1 MGISNLT
8 PGACCRTASMSLFQ
22 QINTAV
28 AIPPPPIRPIEMSD
42 VAAVKQE
49 LLIEFANVFDKKGP
63 LKTTSGPLMS
73 IELLPGAVI
82 FAVSGTRPIS
92 YPQRGKVKGPSG

>member
-1 MGISNLT
+1 MGFSNLT

-28 AIPPPPIRPIEMSD
+28 AITPPPIDMSD

-63 LKTTSGPLMS
+63 LKTMSGPLMS
-73 IELLPGAVI
+73 IELLPDAVI

>member
-28 AIPPPPIRPIEMSD
+28 AITPPPIDMSD

-49 LLIEFANVFDKKGP
+49 LLIEFANVFDKKGS

-73 IELLPGAVI
+73 IELLPDAVI

>member
-28 AIPPPPIRPIEMSD
+28 AIPPPPIDMSD